1 METQKPK
8 KAETPKKAEK
18 AETPQ
23 KVEKAET
30 KAATP
35 HKAEDARGHRRRM
48 VGVITSDKMDK
59 TVVVVV
65 TRRIRD
71 TKFGKYLVKKAKYKA
86 HSEKNAVHVGDKV
99 QIVESRP
106 LSKEKRWRVERLL
119 EKARRSVTGTAAQ
132 AQ

>member
-8 KAETPKKAEK
+8 QTAPAP
-18 AETPQ
+18 A
-23 KVEKAET
+23 
-30 KAATP
+30 AATP
-35 HKAEDARGHRRRM
+35 AKPAEPGKTEARGDERGHRRRM

-99 QIVESRP
+99 QIIESRP

-119 EKARRSVTGTAAQ
+119 EKARRTTTSAPAAQ
-132 AQ
+132 A

>member
-8 KAETPKKAEK
+8 QTAPAP
-18 AETPQ
+18 A
-23 KVEKAET
+23 
-30 KAATP
+30 AATP
-35 HKAEDARGHRRRM
+35 AKPAEPGKTEARSDERGHRRRM

-99 QIVESRP
+99 QIIESRP

-119 EKARRSVTGTAAQ
+119 EKARRTTTSAPAAQ
-132 AQ
+132 A